1 MGKSPKRTTGSACGN
16 CPHHHCVET
25 TLHSRYQNSCAT
37 PEGNH
42 QQRKL
47 LRGLTPTTE
56 TAGSCGAP
64 GHREASVPGGGC
76 PFPGRE
82 PVPGA
87 WKRPTQALG
96 LGLVTIKSYGTRNC
110 NFKCNLRR
118 QRGNAF
124 PNHQHLKQMTP
135 EHCKE
140 LAARWGR
147 SPPPIHMRHLKTKP
161 AKESIIRS
169 QGGAQFLAWDES

>member
-1 MGKSPKRTTGSACGN
+1 MQCCHYVDIVQDVRGAILLSGIRVWNLPTSPLYGD
-16 CPHHHCVET
+16 
-25 TLHSRYQNSCAT
+25 NS
-37 PEGNH
+37 
-42 QQRKL
+42 
-47 LRGLTPTTE
+47 
-56 TAGSCGAP
+56 
-64 GHREASVPGGGC
+64 
-76 PFPGRE
+76 PFPF
-82 PVPGA
+82 A
-87 WKRPTQALG
+87 
-96 LGLVTIKSYGTRNC
+96 IKSYGTRNC

-169 QGGAQFLAWDES
+169 QGGAQFLAWARVTGSPKRPGPGPARDRAAPGFGNNASKCLKRTTESASGTCPHHHFMEATIQS

>member
-1 MGKSPKRTTGSACGN
+1 MQLKKTPRKRIPESPAPVTNTETPRKRIRNAASRIRRPRKIRGAVSEPDPMGKSPKRTTGAACGN
-16 CPHHHCVET
+16 CPHHHFVET

-42 QQRKL
+42 QQRNL

-82 PVPGA
+82 HVPGA
-87 WKRPTQALG
+87 WKRPTLP
-96 LGLVTIKSYGTRNC
+96 S
-110 NFKCNLRR
+110 
-118 QRGNAF
+118 
-124 PNHQHLKQMTP
+124 
-135 EHCKE
+135 
-140 LAARWGR
+140 ARVW
-147 SPPPIHMRHLKTKP
+147 SP
-161 AKESIIRS
+161 
-169 QGGAQFLAWDES
+169 

>member
-1 MGKSPKRTTGSACGN
+1 LCTPWSGGCSLPRANRSLRKLINHRRAYGGRQKIRGAVSEPDPMGKSPKRTTGAACGN
-16 CPHHHCVET
+16 CPHHHFVET

-82 PVPGA
+82 PMPGA
-87 WKRPTQALG
+87 WERPTHALDP
-96 LGLVTIKSYGTRNC
+96 GLVTIKSYETRNC
-110 NFKCNLRR
+110 NFKCN
-118 QRGNAF
+118 
-124 PNHQHLKQMTP
+124 
-135 EHCKE
+135 
-140 LAARWGR
+140 
-147 SPPPIHMRHLKTKP
+147 
-161 AKESIIRS
+161 
-169 QGGAQFLAWDES
+169 

>member
-1 MGKSPKRTTGSACGN
+1 MRDLPTSPLYGGNSPFLTPEHCKELAARWGRSPPPIHMRHLKTKPAKEFIIRRAYGGREKIRGAVSEPDPMGKSPKRTTGAACGN
-16 CPHHHCVET
+16 CPHHHFVET

-82 PVPGA
+82 HVPGA
-87 WKRPTQALG
+87 WERPTLP
-96 LGLVTIKSYGTRNC
+96 S
-110 NFKCNLRR
+110 
-118 QRGNAF
+118 
-124 PNHQHLKQMTP
+124 
-135 EHCKE
+135 
-140 LAARWGR
+140 ARVW
-147 SPPPIHMRHLKTKP
+147 SP
-161 AKESIIRS
+161 
-169 QGGAQFLAWDES
+169 